1 MIYICIDTCIYLYIY
16 IICLN
21 NENNYLNV
29 LAVLDD
35 EIILTTQPLMGI
47 YIQCQFRYIIF
58 C

>member
-1 MIYICIDTCIYLYIY
+1 MY

-47 YIQCQFRYIIF
+47 
-58 C
+58 